1 MRSDELE
8 KVLGGHIRNLRIGQR
23 LTQSELA
30 DRANVS
36 VGALK
41 HLESG
46 SGATT
51 YTLVRVLRA
60 LGQERWLETL
70 SPGPAPFNPLDLLGP
85 REKARAARPTRVRHR
100 RPPAP

>member
-1 MRSDELE
+1 VRNDELE
-8 KVLGGHIRNLRIGQR
+8 KVLGGQVRNVRISQR
-23 LTQSELA
+23 LTQTELA
-30 DRANVS
+30 ELANVS

-60 LGQERWLETL
+60 LGQEHWLGTL
-70 SPGPAPFNPLDLLGP
+70 EPAPSSFNPLDLLGSRQ
-85 REKARAARPTRVRHR
+85 REVRASRPMRVRHR
-100 RPPAP
+100 RAPA